1 MIFSFRGKMMAKH
14 KQTEKVGAVLVVG
27 AGIAGMQA
35 SLDLAESGFLVYLV
49 EASTAI
55 GGVMAQLDKTF
66 PTNDCAMCILAP
78 KLVEVGRHPN
88 INLMTSAR
96 VKKVEEYNG
105 NFNVTVRKT
114 PRYIDPSKCTACG
127 DCATVCPVVLPNE
140 YEQGLSTRK
149 AVYKKYVQAIPG
161 AFAIQKAD
169 KAPCRLECPAGV
181 NVQGY
186 VQMVGQGKYR
196 EALEIMMENLPLPGV
211 IGRICPHPC
220 QNVCRRGEVDE
231 AVAIRDLKR
240 LAADRFDP
248 RDVEIKCLS
257 QRKERVAI
265 IGSGPAGL
273 SAAYHLAKKGIL
285 STIFEALPEP
295 GGMLR
300 VGIPEYRL
308 PREILEMDIEVITN
322 LGVEIK
328 TNTPFGQELTIDGL
342 FEQGYKA
349 MYLAMGAHRG
359 MKIGIPGE
367 EADGVLQGVD
377 FLREVNLTGKA
388 VVGKRV
394 AIVGGG
400 NVAIDVARCAL
411 RLGAA
416 EVNILYRRTR
426 AEMPAW
432 EEEVQA
438 AEAEGAEVTYLTAP
452 EEVLAEDG
460 RVVGLRC
467 VRMKMGAPDSS
478 GRRSPAPI
486 PGSEYKM
493 GIDQLILAIGQRPAL
508 SGLEGVVG
516 LSFSHKGTIE
526 VDPITYA
533 TGRDGVFSGGDMQT
547 GPWVAIGAI
556 AAGREA
562 VESIVRYLDGRDM
575 AEGRKAVAK
584 EHPVYRPIP
593 KDEPKQPRARMPE
606 LPVEERGGNFREV
619 ALGYDEE
626 TGEAEASRCLNCGY
640 CCECFQCVQA
650 CEAGAVTID
659 THRQQPE
666 SVELPVGAIIL
677 APGFRAFDASRLD
690 TYGYAKHPNI
700 ITSMEFERILS
711 ASGPTEGELVRL
723 SDRKPPEKIAWV
735 QCVGSRNLNEC
746 DHSYCSSVCCMYAIK
761 EAVIAKEHSKDDLDC
776 AIFFM
781 DMRTQGKGFEGYY
794 NEARKE
800 HGVRF
805 IRCRPH
811 SIGPALGSDDVL
823 IRYVTERG
831 EVTEETFDMVVLSVG
846 LETPPEVVELA
857 QNLDIKLTKGQ
868 FCETDS
874 FSSVASSRDGIYV
887 CGAFQGPKDI
897 PESVMQASAAAG
909 AAMGRLS
916 PARNTLVKAKGQ
928 DYPIEKE
935 VLGKEPRIGVFVC
948 H

>member
-1 MIFSFRGKMMAKH
+1 MAAKDNKGK
-14 KQTEKVGAVLVVG
+14 EIGAVMVVG

-66 PTNDCAMCILAP
+66 PTNDCAMCIVAP
-78 KLVEVGRHPN
+78 KLVEVGRHSN

-96 VKKVEEYNG
+96 VEKVEDFDG
-105 NFNVTVRKT
+105 NFQVTVHKT

-127 DCATVCPVVLPNE
+127 DCASVCPVVLPNE
-140 YEQGLSTRK
+140 YEQGLSIRK

-161 AFAIQKAD
+161 AFAIHKAD
-169 KAPCRLECPAGV
+169 KAPCRLECPAGL

-196 EALEIMMENLPLPGV
+196 EALEIIMEKLPLPGV

-220 QNVCRRGEVDE
+220 QNVCRRGDVDE

-248 RDVEIKCLS
+248 RDLEIKCLP
-257 QRKERVAI
+257 QREERVAI

-273 SAAYHLAKKGIL
+273 SAAYHLAKEGIL
-285 STIFEALPEP
+285 STIFEALPEA

-300 VGIPEYRL
+300 AGIPEYRL
-308 PREILEMDIEVITN
+308 PREVLDRDIEVITH

-328 TNTPFGQELTIDGL
+328 TSTPIGPELTVDGL

-349 MYLAMGAHRG
+349 VYLATGAHKG
-359 MKIGIPGE
+359 MKMGIAGE
-367 EADGVLQGVD
+367 EAEGVRQGVD
-377 FLREVNLTGKA
+377 FLREINLTGKA

-411 RLGAA
+411 RLGA
-416 EVNILYRRTR
+416 EDVNILYRRTR

-438 AEAEGAEVTYLTAP
+438 AEDEGATVTYMTAP
-452 EEVLAEDG
+452 EEVLTDNG
-460 RVVGLRC
+460 KVVGLRC
-467 VRMKMGAPDSS
+467 VRMKMGAPDAS
-478 GRRSPAPI
+478 GRKSPVPL
-486 PGSEYKM
+486 YK
-493 GIDQLILAIGQRPAL
+493 GEHDIRIDQLIVAIGQRPAL
-508 SGLEGVVG
+508 SGVKDVVG
-516 LSFSHKGTIE
+516 LNFSLKGTIE

-533 TGRDGVFSGGDMQT
+533 TGREGVFAGGDVQS
-547 GPWVAIGAI
+547 GPWLAIGAI

-562 VESIVRYLDGRDM
+562 AESIIRYIDGRDM
-575 AEGRKAVAK
+575 AEGRRKRKDLGGK
-584 EHPVYRPIP
+584 ENPVYRPIP
-593 KDEPKQPRARMPE
+593 KDESKQPRAPMPE
-606 LPVEERGGNFREV
+606 LAVSKRQGNFKEV
-619 ALGYDEE
+619 ALGYDEQ

-640 CCECFQCVQA
+640 CCECFQCVRA

-666 SVELPVGAIIL
+666 DAKVSVGAVIL
-677 APGFRAFDASRLD
+677 APGFRAFDPSGLD
-690 TYGYAKHPNI
+690 TYGYGKHPNI

-711 ASGPTEGELVRL
+711 ASGPTEGKLVRL
-723 SDRKPPEKIAWV
+723 SDRKAPKKIAWV
-735 QCVGSRNLNEC
+735 QCVGSRNLNGC

-761 EAVIAKEHSKDDLDC
+761 EAVIAKEHSKDALDC

-794 NEARKE
+794 NEARQRQ
-800 HGVRF
+800 GVRF

-811 SIGPALGSDDVL
+811 SIGPGPGSDDVL
-823 IRYVTERG
+823 IRYVTEAG
-831 EVTEETFDMVVLSVG
+831 DVQEESFDMVVLSVG
-846 LETPPEVVELA
+846 LETSPEVVELA
-857 QNLDIKLTKGQ
+857 QKLDIRLTKGQ
-868 FCETDS
+868 FCETGS
-874 FSSVASSRDGIYV
+874 FHPVASSRAGIYV

-909 AAMGRLS
+909 AAMGRLAL
-916 PARNTLVKAKGQ
+916 ARNTLVKAKGEG
-928 DYPIEKE
+928 YPVEKD

>member
-1 MIFSFRGKMMAKH
+1 MIES
-14 KQTEKVGAVLVVG
+14 KQKEKIGAVLVVG
-27 AGIAGMQA
+27 AGIGGMQA
-35 SLDLAESGFLVYLV
+35 SLDLAESGYLVYLV

-66 PTNDCAMCILAP
+66 PTNDCAMCIVAP
-78 KLVEVGRHPN
+78 KLVDVGRHTN
-88 INLMTSAR
+88 INLITCAR
-96 VKKVEEYNG
+96 VEKVEDSNG
-105 NFNVTVRKT
+105 NFNVTIHKT

-127 DCATVCPVVLPNE
+127 DCASVCPVVLPNE

-196 EALEIMMENLPLPGV
+196 EALEIIMEALPLPGV

-220 QNVCRRGEVDE
+220 QNVCRRGDVDE

-248 RDVEIKCLS
+248 RAIEIKCLP
-257 QRKERVAI
+257 QRIERVAV

-285 STIFEALPEP
+285 SSIFEALPEP

-308 PREILEMDIEVITN
+308 PRAVLDREIEIVTN
-322 LGVEIK
+322 LGVDIK
-328 TNTPFGQELTIDGL
+328 TNTPLGQDLTIDGL

-349 MYLAMGAHRG
+349 VYLATGAHKG

-367 EADGVLQGVD
+367 EAEGVRQGVD

-388 VVGKRV
+388 VAGKKV

-411 RLGAA
+411 RLGAE

-438 AEAEGAEVTYLTAP
+438 AEAEGARVTYLTAP
-452 EEVLAEDG
+452 KEVLAKDG
-460 RVVGLRC
+460 KVVGLQC
-467 VRMKMGAPDSS
+467 MRMELGEQDGS
-478 GRRSPAPI
+478 GRRSPIAI
-486 PGSEYKM
+486 QGSEYDM
-493 GIDQLILAIGQRPAL
+493 EIDQLIAAIGQRPAL
-508 SGLEGVVG
+508 SGLEGVLG
-516 LSFSHKGTIE
+516 LGFSRKGTIE

-533 TGRDGVFSGGDMQT
+533 TGREGVFAGGDVQS

-562 VESIVRYLDGRDM
+562 AESIVRYIDGRDM
-575 AEGRKAVAK
+575 AEGRKPVAK
-584 EHPVYRPIP
+584 DHPVYRPIP
-593 KDEPKQPRARMPE
+593 RDKPKRPRAPMPE
-606 LPVEERGGNFREV
+606 LPIADRQGNFKEV
-619 ALGYDEE
+619 ALGYDEKA
-626 TGEAEASRCLNCGY
+626 GEAEASRCLNCGY

-677 APGFRAFDASRLD
+677 APGFQAFDPSRLD
-690 TYGYAKHPNI
+690 MYGYGRHPNI

-711 ASGPTEGELVRL
+711 ASGPTEGRLVRL
-723 SDRKPPEKIAWV
+723 SDRKTPKKIAWV
-735 QCVGSRNLNEC
+735 QCVGSRNLNRG

-761 EAVIAKEHSKDDLDC
+761 EAVIAKEHSKDPLDC

-794 NEARKE
+794 NEARQRQ
-800 HGVRF
+800 GVRF

-811 SIGPALGSDDVL
+811 SIGPSPGSDDVL
-823 IRYVTERG
+823 IRYVTEAG
-831 EVTEETFDMVVLSVG
+831 DVQEENFDMVVLSVG
-846 LETPPEVVELA
+846 LETSPEVLELA
-857 QNLDIKLTKGQ
+857 QKLDIRLTKGQ

-874 FSSVASSRDGIYV
+874 FRPVTSSRAGIYV

-897 PESVMQASAAAG
+897 PESVMQASAASG
-909 AAMGRLS
+909 AAMGRLAS
-916 PARNTLVKAKGQ
+916 ARNTLVKAKGE
-928 DYPIEKE
+928 DYPVEKD

>member
-1 MIFSFRGKMMAKH
+1 MVAKD
-14 KQTEKVGAVLVVG
+14 KQTEKVGAVTVVG

-66 PTNDCAMCILAP
+66 PTNDCAMCIVAP

-88 INLMTSAR
+88 IHLMTSAR
-96 VKKVEEYNG
+96 VKKVEDFNG
-105 NFNVTVRKT
+105 NFKVTVHKT
-114 PRYIDPSKCTACG
+114 PRYIDPLKCTACG
-127 DCATVCPVVLPNE
+127 DCASVCPVVLPNE
-140 YEQGLSTRK
+140 YEQGLSTWK

-161 AFAIQKAD
+161 AFAIHKAD
-169 KAPCRLECPAGV
+169 KAPCRLECPAGL

-196 EALEIMMENLPLPGV
+196 EALEIIMEKLPLPGV

-220 QNVCRRGEVDE
+220 QNVCRRGDVDE

-248 RDVEIKCLS
+248 RDIEITCLP
-257 QRKERVAI
+257 QRRERVAV

-273 SAAYHLAKKGIL
+273 SAAYHLAKKGIQC
-285 STIFEALPEP
+285 TIFEALPEP

-300 VGIPEYRL
+300 AGIPHYRL
-308 PREILEMDIEVITN
+308 PREVLERDIEIITN
-322 LGVEIK
+322 LGVQIK
-328 TNTPFGQELTIDGL
+328 TNTRLGQEVTIDG
-342 FEQGYKA
+342 FFDQGYKA
-349 MYLAMGAHRG
+349 VYLAMGAHKG
-359 MKIGIPGE
+359 TKIGIAGE
-367 EADGVLQGVD
+367 EAEGVLQGVD

-400 NVAIDVARCAL
+400 NVAIDVGRCAL
-411 RLGAA
+411 RLGAE

-438 AEAEGAEVTYLTAP
+438 VEAEGAKLTYSTAP
-452 EEVLAEDG
+452 EEVLTEDG

-467 VRMKMGAPDSS
+467 VRMKMGAPDAS
-478 GRRSPAPI
+478 GRRSPLPI
-486 PGSEYKM
+486 YKGEYDI
-493 GIDQLILAIGQRPAL
+493 GIDQLIVAIGQRPAL

-516 LSFSHKGTIE
+516 LTFSPKGTIE

-533 TGRDGVFSGGDMQT
+533 TGREGVFAGGDVQS

-562 VESIVRYLDGRDM
+562 AESIVRYLDGRDM

-584 EHPVYRPIP
+584 DNPVYRPVS
-593 KDEPKQPRARMPE
+593 KDEPKQPRAPMPE
-606 LPVEERGGNFREV
+606 LPVAERQDDFKEV
-619 ALGYDEE
+619 ALGYDEK
-626 TGEAEASRCLNCGY
+626 TGEAEATRCLNCGY
-640 CCECFQCVQA
+640 CCECFQCVDA
-650 CEAGAVTID
+650 CEAGAVTIE
-659 THRQQPE
+659 THREQPAN
-666 SVELPVGAIIL
+666 VELPVGAIIL
-677 APGFRAFDASRLD
+677 APGFRAFDPSGFD
-690 TYGYAKHPNI
+690 TYGYANHPNI
-700 ITSMEFERILS
+700 MTSMEFERILS

-723 SDRKPPEKIAWV
+723 SDRKSPKKIAWV

-761 EAVIAKEHSKDDLDC
+761 EAVIAKEHSKDELDC

-781 DMRTQGKGFEGYY
+781 DLRTQGKGFEGYY
-794 NEARKE
+794 NEARKRQ
-800 HGVRF
+800 GIRF

-811 SIGPALGSDDVL
+811 SIGPGPGNDDVL
-823 IRYVTERG
+823 IRYVTETGDVR
-831 EVTEETFDMVVLSVG
+831 EETFDMAVLSVG
-846 LETPPEVVELA
+846 LETSPEVVELA
-857 QNLDIKLTKGQ
+857 QKLDIRLSKGQ

-874 FSSVASSRDGIYV
+874 FRPVASSRDGIYV
-887 CGAFQGPKDI
+887 CGALQGPKDI

-909 AAMGRLS
+909 AAMGRLAS
-916 PARNTLVKAKGQ
+916 VRNTLVKAKGQ
-928 DYPIEKE
+928 DYPPEKD